1 MHEDYGSIARAQTR
15 RTRQMG
21 ALVGVGAGTFL
32 LGAALVGLLWWSG
45 VGPGDF
51 FLVKHSEPV
60 KFTAP
65 PAAAP
70 VPVVLPSQGAS
81 ATAAQARQA
90 VAQVQQVVQQQG
102 GLDSRVAAMEQR
114 LAKLDLQL
122 QAASGNAAR
131 TEGLLVAFAA
141 RRTIER
147 GEPLGY
153 LADQLKLRFADGHPN
168 AVRTIINFSRNPV
181 TLDQLSARL
190 DGVAPQLVKAP
201 PNEGAISWLGR
212 ELSNLFVIR
221 RETTPSPEPER
232 RLDRARLF
240 LESGR
245 IEPAIAEVQHLPNA
259 QQAAGWIADAQR
271 YDQVHQALDL
281 LETTAILD
289 PHALRDSS
297 GKPVDQPSPAAQA
310 TLTP

>member
-15 RTRQMG
+15 RTRQVG
-21 ALVGVGAGTFL
+21 TLVGIGAGTFL
-32 LGAALVGLLWWSG
+32 LGAALVALVWWSG
-45 VGPGDF
+45 IGPGDF
-51 FLVKHSEPV
+51 VQLKRSAPAV
-60 KFTAP
+60 FTAP
-65 PAAAP
+65 PSPSP
-70 VPVVLPSQGAS
+70 VPLVSPTEAS
-81 ATAAQARQA
+81 TATVAQARQA
-90 VAQVQQVVQQQG
+90 VAKVEQVVQQQG

-153 LADQLKLRFADGHPN
+153 LADQLKLRFGDGHPN
-168 AVRTIINFSRNPV
+168 AVRTVIDFSHNPV

-190 DGVAPQLVKAP
+190 DGLAPQLVKAP
-201 PNEGAISWLGR
+201 PDQGALAWLGS
-212 ELSNLFVIR
+212 ELSGLFVIR
-221 RETTPSPEPER
+221 RETTPSPQPDR

-245 IEPAIAEVQHLPNA
+245 VQPAIAEVQHLPNA
-259 QQAAGWIADAQR
+259 KAAAAWIADARR
-271 YDQVHQALDL
+271 YDQTRQALDL

-289 PHALRDSS
+289 PHDLRDAS
-297 GKPVDQPSPAAQA
+297 GKRVDQLSPAQA
-310 TLTP
+310 TLNP

>member
-1 MHEDYGSIARAQTR
+1 MHEDYGSIARAQTQR
-15 RTRQMG
+15 SRQMG
-21 ALVGVGAGTFL
+21 TLVGLTAGTFL
-32 LGAALVGLLWWSG
+32 LGGALVGLLWWSG

-51 FLVKHSEPV
+51 FEVKHSQPV
-60 KFTAP
+60 AVTVP
-65 PAAAP
+65 PATVP
-70 VPVVLPSQGAS
+70 VPVVLPSQA

-168 AVRTIINFSRNPV
+168 AVRTVIDFSRKPV

-190 DGVAPQLVKAP
+190 DGLAPQLVKAP
-201 PNEGAISWLGR
+201 PSQGAVSWLGS

-221 RETTPSPEPER
+221 RETTPSPQPER

-245 IEPAIAEVQHLPNA
+245 MEPAIAEVRHLPNA
-259 QQAAGWIADAQR
+259 QQAAAWIADAQR

-281 LETTAILD
+281 LEETAILD
-289 PHALRDSS
+289 PHALRNGS
-297 GKPVDQPSPAAQA
+297 GEDVAQPSPAAQA